1 MTDPI
6 ADMLTRI
13 RNALVARKTYVEI
26 PASKIKAQIAR
37 IMLENGYVRDV
48 RYKDDELQGALR
60 IYLKY
65 NDDRSGVIEGM
76 KRISKPS
83 RRVYVTGGSLPR
95 VMGGFGTAVISTS
108 QGLLTDKECRKR
120 GVGGEVICHI
130 W

>member
-6 ADMLTRI
+6 ADMLTRV
-13 RNALVARKTYVEI
+13 RNALVARKTYVDV

-48 RYKDDELQGALR
+48 RYRESGPQGELR

-65 NDDRSGVIEGM
+65 NQDHSGVIEGLR
-76 KRISKPS
+76 RISRPS
-83 RRVYVTGGSLPR
+83 RRVYVTGASLPR